1 MKKILVLHQP
11 FPMGNYKLMPY
22 ISDHLSSLGHDVYL
36 LEQLNG
42 RKITTEYIDYVKSQ
56 GFDSVYYEMLDSETF
71 KLIESL
77 KDVNRVLCYASKGIF
92 SDFDE
97 ILKYAGVLYDKIL
110 TNSKIM
116 VNKFTNINVVVEHF
130 EYYPAPLSSDEISH
144 EPNYAY
150 DFVYLGGGF
159 QRLIKPEYSIEREV
173 IYNNPLVHKFG
184 NGWSNVPNYMGVL
197 PPDDIGKLY
206 HSAKVSLATIEPSQR
221 SMGMLNNRYSEI
233 MKSGGK
239 VLSLDYGDEINYFGA
254 EEFIKFINPNVP
266 LEAYSDFKV
275 DIEKQITFIKNKE
288 TEFFTKLSRLI

>member
-22 ISDHLSSLGHDVYL
+22 ISNHLSSLGHDVYL

-42 RKITTEYIDYVKSQ
+42 RPISTDYIEYVKSQ
-56 GFDSVYYEMLDSETF
+56 GFDSIYYEMLDTETF

-97 ILKYAGVLYDKIL
+97 ILKYSGVLYDKVL

-116 VNKFTNINVVVEHF
+116 VDKFSKISVETEHF
-130 EYYPAPLSSDEISH
+130 EYYPAPLSDDEITYDSK
-144 EPNYAY
+144 YTY

-159 QRLIKPEYSIEREV
+159 QRLVKSEYSLESKI

-184 NGWSNVPNYMGVL
+184 NGWSNVPNYMGLL
-197 PPDDIGKLY
+197 PPSDIGKLY

-221 SMGMLNNRYSEI
+221 NMGMLNNRYSEI

-239 VLSLDYGDEINYFGA
+239 VLSLDYGDAINYFGA
-254 EEFIKFINPNVP
+254 EEFIKFIHPNVP
-266 LEAYSDFKV
+266 LEQYSNFKV
-275 DIEKQITFIKNKE
+275 DVEKQITFIKNKE
-288 TEFFTKLSRLI
+288 ADFFTKLINLI

>member
-1 MKKILVLHQP
+1 MKILVIHQP

-22 ISDHLSSLGHDVYL
+22 ISNHLSSLGHDVYL

-42 RKITTEYIDYVKSQ
+42 RKITTEYINYVKSQ
-56 GFDSVYYEMLDSETF
+56 GFDSIYYEMLDSETF
-71 KLIESL
+71 KLIENL
-77 KDVNRVLCYASKGIF
+77 KDVNRVLCYTSKGIF

-97 ILKYAGVLYDKIL
+97 ILKYSGVLYDNVL

-116 VNKFTNINVVVEHF
+116 VDKFSKINVKVEHF
-130 EYYPAPLSSDEISH
+130 EYYPAPLSDDEIIYDA
-144 EPNYAY
+144 NYVY

-159 QRLIKPEYSIEREV
+159 QRLTKPEYSIERKI

-197 PPDDIGKLY
+197 PPTDIGKLY
-206 HSAKVSLATIEPSQR
+206 HSARISLATIEPSQR
-221 SMGMLNNRYSEI
+221 NMGMLNNRYSEI

-239 VLSLDYGDEINYFGA
+239 VLSLNYGDGIDYFGG

-266 LEAYSDFKV
+266 LEQYSDFNV
-275 DIEKQITFIKNKE
+275 DVDKQIIFIKNKE
-288 TEFFTKLSRLI
+288 MDFFTKLSNLI